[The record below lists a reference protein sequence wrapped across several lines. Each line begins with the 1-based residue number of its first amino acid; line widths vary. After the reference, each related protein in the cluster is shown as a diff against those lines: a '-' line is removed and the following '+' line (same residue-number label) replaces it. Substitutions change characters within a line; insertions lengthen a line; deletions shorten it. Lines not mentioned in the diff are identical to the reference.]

1 MRTLAALPALLCAL
15 LLSSCGSDTPA
26 GSGPAAHSSGA
37 TTTSASPAKPA
48 GDRVA
53 SVVLRRSGGLKPTP
67 VRRVFTAGQAP
78 PKGYTTDDLTRV
90 LRAAQ
95 ALADSH
101 QNIRPMPAST
111 CCDRFLYSV
120 SIKLAD
126 GSTKSYATVDGL
138 NQPRIFQVLLSRLS

>member
-15 LLSSCGSDTPA
+15 VLSSCGSDTPA
-26 GSGPAAHSSGA
+26 ATGPAHASDT
-37 TTTSASPAKPA
+37 TTTSASQAKPA

-67 VRRVFTAGQAP
+67 VTRVFTAGQAP
-78 PKGYTTDDLTRV
+78 PKGYTADDLARV

-95 ALADSH
+95 ALVDTH
-101 QNIRPMPAST
+101 QKIRPLPVST

-120 SIKLAD
+120 AVKMAN
-126 GSTKSYATVDGL
+126 GTTKTYATVDGL
-138 NQPRIFQVLLSRLS
+138 NQPRIFQLLLSRLS

>member
-15 LLSSCGSDTPA
+15 VLSGCGSDTPA
-26 GSGPAAHSSGA
+26 GSGPAHSSGT
-37 TTTSASPAKPA
+37 TTTSASQALPA

-53 SVVLRRSGGLKPTP
+53 SVILRRSGGLKPTP
-67 VRRVFTAGQAP
+67 VTRVFTAGQTP
-78 PKGYTTDDLTRV
+78 PKGYTTEDLTRV

-95 ALADSH
+95 ALADTN
-101 QNIRPMPAST
+101 QKIRPLPAST